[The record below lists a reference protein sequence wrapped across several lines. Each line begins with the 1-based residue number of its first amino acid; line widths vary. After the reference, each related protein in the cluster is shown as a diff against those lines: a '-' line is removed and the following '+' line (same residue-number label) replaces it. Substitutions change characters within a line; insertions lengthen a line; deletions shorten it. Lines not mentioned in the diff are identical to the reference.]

1 MAMSEHEE
9 MKTAR
14 PSGSMLS
21 QMTPGQVFGL
31 GLVGGVLVLCTIG
44 FFIMLAV
51 VMGGGS
57 GKSFSFG
64 SNPDPIDTTNINPTG
79 PSVKAVA
86 ESAGLDY
93 EKFKTCSQNQKF
105 ASKIEADEAEAQAVG
120 GQGTP
125 YSIIIGPKG
134 ETVPING
141 AQPFQ
146 VVEAVIKKMLGQP
159 TTVAAAEIPAAETGL
174 KLRPADPKTESVR
187 GNQNAKITIVEYSDF
202 ECPFCKR
209 FHQTMQQVI
218 STYGNDV
225 KWVYRHFPLDGL
237 HQQARP
243 EANMAEC
250 AHEQGKFWEFTDGVF
265 KVTPSNDGMDI
276 TL

>member
-1 MAMSEHEE
+1 MSEHEE
-9 MKTAR
+9 VKTHR
-14 PSGSMLS
+14 SGSMLS
-21 QMTPGQVFGL
+21 QMSPGQVFAL

-51 VMGGGS
+51 VMGGN

-64 SNPDPIDTTNINPTG
+64 TKTSPIDTSDIQPTG

-93 EKFKTCSQNQKF
+93 EKFKACAQQEKY
-105 ASKIEADEAEAQAVG
+105 ASKIQTDEAEAQAAG

-146 VVEAVIKKMLGQP
+146 VVDAVIKKMLGQA
-159 TTVAAAEIPAAETGL
+159 TTLSAAEIPAAETGI
-174 KLRPADPKTESVR
+174 KIRPADPKTEAVR
-187 GNQNAKITIVEYSDF
+187 GNQNAKITIVEFSDF

-250 AHEQGKFWEFTDGVF
+250 AYEQGKFWEFTDGVF

>member
-1 MAMSEHEE
+1 MSENEE
-9 MKTAR
+9 TKTKR
-14 PSGSMLS
+14 SGSLLS
-21 QMTPGQVFGL
+21 QMTPGQVFALGL
-31 GLVGGVLVLCTIG
+31 GGGVLVLCTIG
-44 FFIMLAV
+44 FFVMLALTI
-51 VMGGGS
+51 GG

-64 SNPDPIDTTNINPTG
+64 SKVNQIDTSDIQPTG

-86 ESAGLDY
+86 QSAGLDY
-93 EKFKTCSQNQKF
+93 EKFKACAQQEKY
-105 ASKIEADEAEAQAVG
+105 ASKIQADETEGQAAG
-120 GQGTP
+120 GEGTP

-141 AQPFQ
+141 AQPKQ
-146 VVEAVIKKMLGQP
+146 VVEAVIQKMLGQK
-159 TTVAAAEIPAAETGL
+159 TTVSASDIPKAVSGI
-174 KLRPADPKTESVR
+174 KIRPADPKTEAVR
-187 GNQNAKITIVEYSDF
+187 GNLNAKITVVEYSDF

-218 STYGNDV
+218 STYGNDI

-250 AHEQGKFWEFTDGVF
+250 AYEQGKFWEFTDGVF

>member
-1 MAMSEHEE
+1 MSEHEE
-9 MKTAR
+9 VKTTR

-51 VMGGGS
+51 VMGGNGS
-57 GKSFSFG
+57 SFSFG
-64 SNPDPIDTTNINPTG
+64 KSSGGNVDTSNIQPSG
-79 PSVKAVA
+79 PSIKAVA
-86 ESAGLDY
+86 ASAELDY
-93 EKFKTCSQNQKF
+93 EKFKSCVESQKYAGKVQT
-105 ASKIEADEAEAQAVG
+105 DEAEAQAVG

-146 VVEAVIKKMLGQP
+146 VIEAVIKKMLGQP
-159 TTVAAAEIPAAETGL
+159 TTLAAAEIPAAETGL

-209 FHQTMQQVI
+209 FHQTMEQVMAK
-218 STYGNDV
+218 YGNDI

-243 EANMAEC
+243 EALMAEC

>member
-1 MAMSEHEE
+1 MSEHEDV
-9 MKTAR
+9 KTTR

-44 FFIMLAV
+44 FFVMLVV
-51 VMGGGS
+51 VMGGG
-57 GKSFSFG
+57 KSFSFA
-64 SNPDPIDTTNINPTG
+64 SKTNNIDTSAIAPKG

-93 EKFKTCSQNQKF
+93 EKFKTCTQNETY
-105 ASKIEADEAEAQAVG
+105 ASKVQADEAEGQAAG

-159 TTVAAAEIPAAETGL
+159 VTLAASEIPAAKTGI
-174 KLRPADPKTESVR
+174 KIRPADTKTENVR
-187 GNQNAKITIVEYSDF
+187 GNQNAKITVVEYSDF
-202 ECPFCKR
+202 ECPFCQR
-209 FHQTMQQVI
+209 FHQTMEQVMAK
-218 STYGNDV
+218 YGGDI

-237 HQQARP
+237 HQQARF
-243 EANMAEC
+243 EANAAEC

>member
-1 MAMSEHEE
+1 MS
-9 MKTAR
+9 
-14 PSGSMLS
+14 
-21 QMTPGQVFGL
+21 PGQVFAF

-57 GKSFSFG
+57 GKTFSFG
-64 SNPDPIDTTNINPTG
+64 KSGSGNVDTSGIQPSG

-93 EKFKTCSQNQKF
+93 EKFKACSQQEKY
-105 ASKIEADEAEAQAVG
+105 ASKIQTDEAEAQAAG

-141 AQPFQ
+141 AQPYQ
-146 VVEAVIKKMLGQP
+146 VVEAVIKKMLGQA
-159 TTVAAAEIPAAETGL
+159 TTLAAAEIPAAETGI
-174 KLRPADPKTESVR
+174 KIRPADPKTEAVR
-187 GNQNAKITIVEYSDF
+187 GNQNAKITIVEFSDF

-209 FHQTMQQVI
+209 FHQTMQQVV
-218 STYGNDV
+218 STYGNDI

-243 EANMAEC
+243 EANMSEC